1 MESLMDYKPKALF
14 VYSVEASDWINHVEN
29 NAYDVKIS
37 TCGIELFLENP
48 LKYINEGEHLI
59 IAADTVDIEKTL
71 HVALKYKLSLGF
83 LPLNSQK
90 ILMKHYGFSSR
101 LEDNIAIALSE
112 SENCIDLVEC
122 GDKLMHMKAIFGD
135 IPLVGTM
142 SEHKSFFGYLR
153 NIREGLKDFIKI
165 MMQEVTLI
173 TANEKKIKTVV
184 SGISLLQS
192 SRTGFFSQLSG
203 IKFSVRD
210 TQVKMILVSPYS
222 VIEYLKFL
230 GSILSFSKMQTGLS
244 NAIGLVKSKE
254 ISIDAG
260 HSKRLHIDG
269 GVYAY
274 LPLTC
279 KLIDSAIRVSAP
291 QIFWEGNLKVDQSK
305 EAVKID
311 NLPDEKES
319 IKYRDK
325 HIPFFSYASEERFRD
340 LFSALRDDANMNGV
354 YVVLMLLSTFLATIG
369 LFSNSTAVVIGA
381 MLLAP
386 LMAPIVSLSMG
397 LLRADSYLL
406 QASLSK
412 ITWGIVL
419 ALGASAL
426 VTYIL
431 PTMDLTAEMK
441 ARINPTVL
449 DLGVA
454 IISGIA
460 AAYSKSF
467 REIIQSLAGVAIAVA
482 LVPPLSTAG
491 IGLGQGDMLVFMQ
504 AFLLFFT
511 NLIGISLAATLT
523 FLVLGYSNVLKSK
536 KSLIAI
542 AVIMLFITFPL
553 YTSFHKI
560 VEKEQMSK
568 ATRYERFLVN
578 GKYIIVKTAKL
589 RESEGKDILDIK
601 LNVRES
607 LDRHDL
613 YELKIKIEKNFK
625 RELRINA
632 TVEYIL

>member
-1 MESLMDYKPKALF
+1 MDYKPKALF
-14 VYSVEASDWINHVEN
+14 VYGQEASDWIDHVEN
-29 NAYDVKIS
+29 NAHGVKIS
-37 TCGIELFLENP
+37 TCSIELFLENP
-48 LKYINEGEHLI
+48 LKYIDEGEHFI
-59 IAADTVDIEKTL
+59 IAADTEHIEASL
-71 HVALKYKLSLGF
+71 HVALQYDLSLGF
-83 LPLNSQK
+83 LPLSIQK
-90 ILMKHYGFSSR
+90 TMMKHYGLSSR

-112 SENCIDLVEC
+112 SENRIDLVEC
-122 GDKLMHMKAIFGD
+122 GDKLMHMKAILGD
-135 IPLVGTM
+135 IPLVGSM

-153 NIREGLKDFIKI
+153 NLKEGIKDFIKI

-173 TANEKKIKTVV
+173 TSNEKKIKTVV

-192 SRTGFFSQLSG
+192 SRNGFFSQLSG
-203 IKFSVRD
+203 IKFSARD

-230 GSILSFSKMQTGLS
+230 VSILSFSKTQTGLS

-260 HSKRLHIDG
+260 RSKRLHIDG
-269 GVYAY
+269 GIYTY

-279 KLIDSAIRVSAP
+279 KLIESAIRVSAP
-291 QIFWEGNLKVDQSK
+291 PTFWEGNPKVEQSK
-305 EAVKID
+305 ESVKID

-319 IKYRDK
+319 IKYKDK

-340 LFSALRDDANMNGV
+340 LFSALRDDANMSGV
-354 YVVLMLLSTFLATIG
+354 YIVLMLLSTFLATIG

-386 LMAPIVSLSMG
+386 LMAPIVSFSMG

-412 ITWGIVL
+412 ITWGIIL

-431 PTMDLTAEMK
+431 PTMDLTTEMK

-467 REIIQSLAGVAIAVA
+467 KEIIQSLAGVAIAVA

-542 AVIMLFITFPL
+542 AMIMLFITFPL

-613 YELKIKIEKNFK
+613 HELKIKIEKNFK